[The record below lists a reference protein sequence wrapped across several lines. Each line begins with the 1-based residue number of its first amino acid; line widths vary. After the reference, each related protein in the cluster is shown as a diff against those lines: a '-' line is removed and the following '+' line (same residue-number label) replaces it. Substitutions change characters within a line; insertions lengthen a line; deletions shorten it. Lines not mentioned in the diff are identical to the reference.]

1 MDRLQTPD
9 WLAALAASMPAGTG
23 ALMVLVVAIA
33 LALIAHRLFFRV
45 LRLVIPHTGLGL
57 RTEMIRRLKGPV
69 RLALI
74 LLALRAVAP
83 EVAPEESQS
92 VIIGRV
98 LQLGVIGLIGWIA
111 IIIVQT
117 LVDINKR
124 RYRIDVADNLLA
136 RKHRTQLMLLQRV
149 IIGLIVVLT
158 IAAML
163 MTFPSV
169 RQFGV
174 SLFASAGVAG
184 IIFGLAAQ
192 PILSNLIA
200 GIQIAI
206 TQPIRLEDAVV
217 VENEWGWV
225 EEITST
231 YVVIRLWDWRRLV
244 LPLSYFIQKPFQNWT
259 RHSAAIIGSVVW
271 QVDYSMSFDRM
282 REKLNAFLDES
293 KLWDGNVRV
302 LQVIDTT
309 ERTVTIRA
317 LMSAGTSPTAWDLRC
332 EIREKMLVWMQQECP
347 EALPRLR
354 NDLLYPRGRANGE
367 DQGGTAPLEG
377 QEPLTQAALD
387 RLNRRP

>member
-1 MDRLQTPD
+1 MDRLQTPE

-23 ALMVLVVAIA
+23 ALMLLVVAIG

-45 LRLVIPHTGLGL
+45 LRLVIPHTGIGL

-92 VIIGRV
+92 VIIARV

-111 IIIVQT
+111 ITIVQT
-117 LVDINKR
+117 VVDINKR

-149 IIGLIVVLT
+149 VIGLVVVLT
-158 IAAML
+158 VAAML

-244 LPLSYFIQKPFQNWT
+244 LPLSYFIQQPFQNWT
-259 RHSAAIIGSVVW
+259 RHNAAIIGSVVW
-271 QVDYSMSFDRM
+271 QVDYSMSFERM
-282 REKLNAFLDES
+282 RLKLNAFLDES

-317 LMSAGTSPTAWDLRC
+317 LMSASNSPTAWDLRC

-347 EALPRLR
+347 DAMPRLR
-354 NDLLYPRGRANGE
+354 SDLFPRGHANGE
-367 DQGGTAPLEG
+367 DKGRAAPVEG
-377 QEPLTQAALD
+377 QEPLTDAAME
-387 RLNRRP
+387 RLGRRQ

>member
-1 MDRLQTPD
+1 M
-9 WLAALAASMPAGTG
+9 
-23 ALMVLVVAIA
+23 
-33 LALIAHRLFFRV
+33 
-45 LRLVIPHTGLGL
+45 
-57 RTEMIRRLKGPV
+57 

-92 VIIGRV
+92 VIIARV

-111 IIIVQT
+111 ITIVQT
-117 LVDINKR
+117 VVDINKR

-149 IIGLIVVLT
+149 VIGLVVVLT
-158 IAAML
+158 VAAML

-244 LPLSYFIQKPFQNWT
+244 LPLSYFIQQPFQNWT
-259 RHSAAIIGSVVW
+259 RHNAAIIGSVVW
-271 QVDYSMSFDRM
+271 QVDYSMSFERM
-282 REKLNAFLDES
+282 RLKLNAFLDES

-317 LMSAGTSPTAWDLRC
+317 LMSASNSPTAWDLRC

-347 EALPRLR
+347 DAMPRLR
-354 NDLLYPRGRANGE
+354 SDLFPRGHANGE
-367 DQGGTAPLEG
+367 DKGRAAPVEG
-377 QEPLTQAALD
+377 QEPLTDAAME
-387 RLNRRP
+387 RLGRRQ